1 MMGSV
6 SFSAF
11 RARHASPGMAVSLAK
26 RRNAAMDAEK
36 LTRRAFPCGSA
47 TALQHLP
54 REPTIAC
61 VLRLVAKPHEN
72 AEPIIITLTEY

>member
-1 MMGSV
+1 
-6 SFSAF
+6 
-11 RARHASPGMAVSLAK
+11 
-26 RRNAAMDAEK
+26 MDAEK